1 MLGKFVQ
8 HIGCG
13 GDGVRT
19 QVKLQACFL
28 GSGYEAVG
36 RGLVARNVHI
46 ASGSLYFAFNLVS
59 VRGGCVG
66 VVPVVVSG
74 ADNLDI
80 GFCNFGFL
88 GEFLADKLFGYR
100 QVAAEEPAY
109 QSHCKHVAALQH
121 GFVVHTRV
129 GKAVFHHLGD
139 RSGNDIL
146 FDAHF
151 FNGVVRLESG
161 LFQIRFLE
169 CVRIDDNTC
178 GRFGKLILCF

>member
-1 MLGKFVQ
+1 MLRQ
-8 HIGCG
+8 LMQYIGCRSNG
-13 GDGVRT
+13 IGT
-19 QVKLQACFL
+19 QIKFQTRFF
-28 GSGYEAVG
+28 GSGNETVSCG
-36 RGLVARNVHI
+36 FVAGDVHI
-46 ASGSLYFAFNLVS
+46 ASGRFYFTFNLIS
-59 VRGGCVG
+59 MCSGCMG
-66 VVPVVVSG
+66 VMSVVVSG

-100 QVAAEEPAY
+100 QVAAEQPAY